1 MQKTNL
7 LILDDKEENIISL
20 SALLAD
26 LEYVNIISSTDPN
39 EALKICWK
47 NEISIALVDVQM
59 PDINGFEFVSLL
71 KSNPKTNHIIAIMV
85 TAISKEDKYL
95 LKGLESG
102 AVDYLYKP
110 LNPEI
115 TIAKVK
121 SFVKQLYIQEELKQK
136 NSALE
141 ESRKEL
147 IQLKEAAEDA
157 KKSKE
162 NFLANMSHEIRTP
175 INGIVGIIHMLRGS
189 ELSTEQR
196 DWINRLDS
204 ASNSLILIINDI
216 LDISKIDSGMM
227 KIEEENFSI
236 RQKLEDI
243 SHIFKNRAEEKKL
256 DFILEIDPNLP
267 EFITTDALRVQQIIN
282 NFISNSLK
290 FTDSGKITLKAEVT
304 DQVDKNYTIKFSVTD
319 TGIGIQ
325 KDAIEKIFLAFEQ
338 GDEGI
343 TKKYGGTGLGLAIVK
358 KLAELL
364 KGEIT
369 ATSEYGKGS
378 EFAFK
383 ATFKKVDG
391 LGQGKKDQKD
401 TINKLQSLGPLKV
414 LVAEDNELNS
424 FMLTHILQSWGCIV
438 DMVKNGREAVEH
450 VNQENYDLIL
460 MDTHM
465 PVMSGFE
472 AIRAIKNMDHIQKAF
487 TPIITIS
494 ASVLEHEQAAAY
506 EAGADGVIEK
516 PFDPSDLHQKIRI
529 VLGKGATPS

>member
-1 MQKTNL
+1 MQKINL
-7 LILDDKEENIISL
+7 LILDDKKENIISL
-20 SALLAD
+20 TALLQD

-47 NEISIALVDVQM
+47 DGISIALVDVQM
-59 PDINGFEFVSLL
+59 PEINGFEFVSFL
-71 KSNPKTNHIIAIMV
+71 KSNPKTSHIIAIMV

-121 SFVKQLYIQEELKQK
+121 SFVKQLYIQEELKHK

-141 ESRKEL
+141 ESKKEL
-147 IQLKEAAEDA
+147 IRLNQAAEEA

-162 NFLANMSHEIRTP
+162 IFLANMSHEIRTP

-189 ELSTEQR
+189 QLTSEQR
-196 DWINRLDS
+196 DWISRLDT
-204 ASNSLILIINDI
+204 ASSSLILIINDI

-227 KIEEENFSI
+227 KIEEESFSI

-243 SHIFKNRAEEKKL
+243 SHIFKNRAEEKNL
-256 DFILEIDPNLP
+256 AFILEIDPKLP
-267 EFITTDALRVQQIIN
+267 KFIKTDSLRVQQIIN
-282 NFISNSLK
+282 NFISNSIK
-290 FTDSGKITLKAEVT
+290 FTESGKIILKAEVT
-304 DQVDKNYTIKFSVTD
+304 DQVDKNITIKFSVAD

-325 KDAIEKIFLAFEQ
+325 EDAIEKIFLAFEQ
-338 GDEGI
+338 GDDGI

-369 ATSEYGKGS
+369 AKSEYGKGS
-378 EFAFK
+378 EFAFI
-383 ATFKKVDG
+383 ATFQEVDDI
-391 LGQGKKDQKD
+391 GQHKKDQHD
-401 TINKLQSLGPLKV
+401 TIDNLESLGALKI
-414 LVAEDNELNS
+414 LVAEDNDLNS
-424 FMLTHILQSWGCIV
+424 FMLAHILKSWGCQV
-438 DMVKNGREAVEH
+438 DLVKNGRQAVDH
-450 VNQENYDLIL
+450 VSQQNYDLIL

-465 PVMSGFE
+465 PVLSGFE
-472 AIRAIKNMDHIQKAF
+472 AIREIKKMDHTQK
-487 TPIITIS
+487 TYIPIITIS

-506 EAGADGVIEK
+506 EAGADGVIGK
-516 PFDPSDLHQKIRI
+516 PFDPSDLHKKIRAI
-529 VLGKGATPS
+529 LGKGG